1 MGVERNGDSVGGGDG
16 RGWKVAIRTVSMPL
30 SGIGETTPAAG
41 AMVSFFG
48 GLSMFRKLG
57 ACVEVASRWLI
68 RASVGTQTNT
78 TTLSRTAARASAS
91 VKRGDRR
98 VLPKAIAFLL

>member
-1 MGVERNGDSVGGGDG
+1 MGGADGGG
-16 RGWKVAIRTVSMPL
+16 WTVAIRTVSTPL
-30 SGIGETTPAAG
+30 SGTGEITAAAG

-57 ACVEVASRWLI
+57 ACVEVASRWPI
-68 RASVGTQTNT
+68 RARVGTHTNT
-78 TTLSRTAARASAS
+78 PTLSRTAARASAR

-98 VLPKAIAFLL
+98 VVPKAIAVLL